1 MAYKKS
7 RYRLQNRKLNSE
19 ILALNDAGAIK
30 GLDVQEGDGVYI
42 TYQDGADTVRKKLGS
57 VDFTLTFSLACEAVV
72 NVNGTVITP
81 SASGTVTVKCENGVI
96 TSTSGTSI
104 SGGMS
109 GTPHSNVARASVSN
123 FRLT

>member
-1 MAYKKS
+1 M
-7 RYRLQNRKLNSE
+7 
-19 ILALNDAGAIK
+19 LALNDAGAIK

-57 VDFTLTFSLACEAVV
+57 VDFTLTFSLECEAVV

-81 SASGTVTVKCENGVI
+81 SASGTVTIQCENGVI